1 MNHKKLVRSKWSLQ
15 LKWKNCFN
23 VISFPEGINVEDEE
37 GFFEEKDLSSFCD
50 TFVGKLPT
58 SNDHSK
64 IPGYLNRLPE
74 ANPLLDVR
82 IRIEPTPEEKI
93 LKTP

>member
-15 LKWKNCFN
+15 QKIKIQSLFFL
-23 VISFPEGINVEDEE
+23 FPEGINVEDEE

-58 SNDHSK
+58 SNEHSK

-82 IRIEPTPEEKI
+82 IQIEPTPEEKI
-93 LKTP
+93 VKTP